1 MSSTQN
7 RSEVL
12 SALAAAK
19 KELEERLARVQ
30 SAYQQRITR
39 VNEISEAFQNGRLK
53 PSAVSPRIEELLAEE
68 AGGAGRPAERHG
80 RVGMTSPAL
89 GGAGAPLIKRGPS
102 KAMVSATL
110 SKTLATLNHRIVT
123 LLATSQSNTE
133 KALGKI
139 ELSFLTGHRQSLLR
153 SLDDLPSDAVLLE
166 AMVAYC
172 EAIHTEI
179 TEVSE
184 TGLVRIQKLTSH
196 LKRVISEELIVTSSP
211 ELKQLRESARVL
223 LLDSRVPNA
232 PIADLEQRLVGIWNS
247 PNSGAW
253 RSRSINSQ
261 SPLAKSLLPKQ

>member
-39 VNEISEAFQNGRLK
+39 VDEISEAFQNGRLK

-68 AGGAGRPAERHG
+68 AGGAGRPAERRG

-89 GGAGAPLIKRGPS
+89 GGAPLIKRGPS

-223 LLDSRVPNA
+223 LLESRVPNA

-261 SPLAKSLLPKQ
+261 SPLGKKLIT